1 VLGEHAF
8 IILNWTITTEKN
20 RMRRGIIILLLF
32 IAIVAGI
39 LAVSQLIRQQ
49 PPLTITIAVDPLGA
63 AWVRSAAETFNAGE
77 TLVGTQRVQITI
89 QEISDV
95 DIWRG
100 ESVWRSDNHPHAWIP
115 ASSASITYVNT
126 LPFET
131 VQPNLARTLLV
142 WGGFTSRLDVLTTN
156 GAAPMDWA
164 ALGAAASADSGN
176 WSALDG
182 GQASWGFLKFAFP
195 TPERSM
201 AGVAVLFSSAAD
213 YNATITLSGLET
225 GARPYR
231 DWLLPIIQSVPNFQT
246 LGADPAA
253 TIASRGTSVVDAAL
267 LPESE
272 WLGHLNSLNASEFR
286 LSYPQ
291 YQFVFD
297 FPLAL
302 WDDTTTTDDVRAAV
316 VAFGTFL
323 ASEAQQANTL
333 NFGLRP
339 SATEPTGTET
349 LFAAGQ
355 PFGILP
361 TPPLDLIV
369 QAPTKTDAQSLI
381 QWFIQER

>member
-1 VLGEHAF
+1 
-8 IILNWTITTEKN
+8 
-20 RMRRGIIILLLF
+20 MIILLLF

-49 PPLTITIAVDPLGA
+49 PPLTITVAVDPLGA
-63 AWVRSAAETFNAGE
+63 AWVRSAVEAFNASE

-89 QEISDV
+89 QETSDV

-100 ESVWRSDNHPHAWIP
+100 ESAWRSDNHPHAWIP
-115 ASSASITYVNT
+115 ASSASITYANT

-164 ALGAAASADSGN
+164 ALGAAAGADSGN

-201 AGVAVLFSSAAD
+201 AGVAVLLSSAAD
-213 YNATITLSGLET
+213 YNAVVTLSGLET
-225 GARPYR
+225 SARAYR
-231 DWLLPIIQSVPNFQT
+231 DWLLPIVQSVPNFQT

-253 TIASRGTSVVDAAL
+253 TIASRGTSVVDVAL

-272 WLGHLNSLNASEFR
+272 WLMQISSLNASEFR

-302 WDDTTTTDDVRAAV
+302 WDDTQTTDDVRAAV
-316 VAFGTFL
+316 AAFGTFL
-323 ASEAQQANTL
+323 ASEAQQATTL

-361 TPPLDLIV
+361 TPPLGLIV
-369 QAPTKTDAQSLI
+369 QAPTRTNAQSLI
-381 QWFIQER
+381 QWFIQET